1 MSQGFTNNGIN
12 VTPQQIQQSA
22 FNVGID
28 SGAADAYVVTLS
40 PPVSALT
47 DGLLVQFVPLNNNLT
62 GSPTLDVGTGPQT
75 IQIFGN
81 SSLSTSDLTNTT
93 TAFLQWN
100 APNSAWV
107 LFNPVTSLA
116 TKLNVL
122 TGAAGGDFGSAN
134 AYVVYVQPNDIT
146 LGDISAGLFAGTYM
160 SANNTGPSTMSLNGG
175 SPVAITLP
183 DGSALVGGEILAG
196 LSYLFFFNNTNV
208 ILLNPSV
215 ITSFTTA
222 PAASQSSSLSIGSAF
237 QNTLGYDVVLTVYL
251 DIASATTASI
261 SLGVGPTSTPAQ
273 QTIVSSLTASALSVI
288 PVTIY
293 LPNNY
298 YALLTTSGTISV
310 SISGQQAMPV

>member
-1 MSQGFTNNGIN
+1 MYLNIQHANTTASTLTVNGIEAAI
-12 VTPQQIQQSA
+12 VTP
-22 FNVGID
+22 N
-28 SGAADAYVVTLS
+28 
-40 PPVSALT
+40 
-47 DGLLVQFVPLNNNLT
+47 
-62 GSPTLDVGTGPQT
+62 
-75 IQIFGN
+75 
-81 SSLSTSDLTNTT
+81 
-93 TAFLQWN
+93 
-100 APNSAWV
+100 
-107 LFNPVTSLA
+107 
-116 TKLNVL
+116 
-122 TGAAGGDFGSAN
+122 
-134 AYVVYVQPNDIT
+134 
-146 LGDISAGLFAGTYM
+146 
-160 SANNTGPSTMSLNGG
+160 
-175 SPVAITLP
+175 
-183 DGSALVGGEILAG
+183 GSALVGGEILAG